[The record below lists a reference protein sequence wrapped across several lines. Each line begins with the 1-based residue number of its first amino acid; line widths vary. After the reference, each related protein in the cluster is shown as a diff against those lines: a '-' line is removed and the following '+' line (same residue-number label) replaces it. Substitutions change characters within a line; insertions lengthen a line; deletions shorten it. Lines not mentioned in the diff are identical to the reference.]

1 MTLVRLLARP
11 MLASMFVTGG
21 INEIKNAGV
30 LADRAQPVTDRLSP
44 AVERATAALPF
55 DVDST
60 MLVRANGVLHV
71 LAGSMLGTGRMPRLA
86 ALALA
91 GSMVPTTL
99 GGHRYWEESDPKV
112 RANQRIHFMKNVS
125 VIGGLLLASVDTEG
139 RPSLAWRARRQASKA
154 KGSVASLTSH

>member
-1 MTLVRLLARP
+1 
-11 MLASMFVTGG
+11 
-21 INEIKNAGV
+21 
-30 LADRAQPVTDRLSP
+30 
-44 AVERATAALPF
+44 PF

-86 ALALA
+86 ALTLA
-91 GSMVPTTL
+91 ASMVPTTL
-99 GGHRYWEESDPKV
+99 GGHRYWEEPDPSV

-139 RPSLAWRARRQASKA
+139 RPSLAWRARHQASKA
-154 KGSVASLTSH
+154 KDSVASLTSH